1 MVDRHAALQLSVH
14 RPAVLPHPRRPPRRP
29 VARCRLSG
37 DHHRFLELPGS
48 RGRPVD
54 LADGRRVQLWQGPAR
69 TDRPR
74 QPRLPVG
81 VVPGGQRAQHGC
93 RGPPMITAQHV
104 VNIVLDEAAKLG
116 GADETMVLVSDKVE
130 ATLRWAGNSMTTNGV
145 SVSRNITVIS
155 VVRRGAS
162 AHIGTVVSAEVDPRV
177 IPGLVASSQ
186 DAARSAPAAVDAA
199 PLLADSGVPAD
210 WDAPVP
216 GTGPLVFADVAESL
230 SRGFGGTDRLY
241 GFAHH
246 SVSTTFLASSTGLRR
261 RYTQPTGAVEINAK
275 RGDASAWAG
284 IGTTD
289 FVDVPTDSLL
299 EQLSMRLGWARR
311 SVELPA
317 GRYET
322 IMPPS
327 AVADMMLYLAW
338 SMAGRGAQEGRTALS
353 APGGGT
359 RVGERL
365 TDLPLTLFSDPM
377 APGLACTPFVAVSSS
392 SETVSLFDNGMEIGQ
407 VDWIRDGVINALAY
421 PRATAAKFDA
431 KVAVAADN
439 LVMTGGSAELPDM
452 IAATE
457 RGLLLTTLWYIR
469 EVDPTTMLL
478 TGLTRDGVYL
488 IEDGE
493 VTAAVNNFRFNE
505 SPLDLLR
512 RVTEAGASEKTLPR
526 ECSDWATRAAMPS
539 LRIPDFYMS
548 SVSQAQ

>member
-1 MVDRHAALQLSVH
+1 
-14 RPAVLPHPRRPPRRP
+14 
-29 VARCRLSG
+29 
-37 DHHRFLELPGS
+37 
-48 RGRPVD
+48 
-54 LADGRRVQLWQGPAR
+54 
-69 TDRPR
+69 
-74 QPRLPVG
+74 
-81 VVPGGQRAQHGC
+81 
-93 RGPPMITAQHV
+93 MITPQHV
-104 VNIVLDEAAKLG
+104 VNLVLEEAAKLG
-116 GADETMVLVSDKVE
+116 GANETMVLVTDKVE

-145 SVSRNITVIS
+145 SVNRSITVIS
-155 VVRRGAS
+155 VVRQGDS

-177 IPGLVASSQ
+177 IPGLVAASQ
-186 DAARSAPAAVDAA
+186 QAARSAPEAGDAA
-199 PLLADSGVPAD
+199 PLLSGSGEPAD
-210 WDAPVP
+210 WNAPVP
-216 GTGPLVFADVAESL
+216 GTGPLVFSDVADSL
-230 SRGFGGTDRLY
+230 SRGFRGADRLY

-261 RYTQPTGAVEINAK
+261 RFTQPTGAVEINAK

-284 IGTTD
+284 IGTAD

-299 EQLSMRLGWARR
+299 EQLSMRLGWAKR
-311 SVELPA
+311 SVALPA

-327 AVADMMLYLAW
+327 TVADMMIYLAW
-338 SMAGRGAQEGRTALS
+338 SMAGRGAEEGRTALS

-365 TDLPLTLFSDPM
+365 TDLPLTMFSDPM
-377 APGLACTPFVAVSSS
+377 APGLACTPFVAASNS
-392 SETVSLFDNGMEIGQ
+392 SETVSVFDNGMEIGQ
-407 VDWIRDGVINALAY
+407 VDWIRNGVINALAY
-421 PRATAAKFDA
+421 PRATAHKFDA
-431 KVAVAADN
+431 DVAVAADN
-439 LVMTGGSAELPDM
+439 LVMTGGSAELADM
-452 IAATE
+452 IAGTE

-469 EVDPTTMLL
+469 EVDPTTLLL

-512 RVTEAGASEKTLPR
+512 RATEAGASEKTLPR
-526 ECSDWATRAAMPS
+526 EWGDWATRAAMPS

>member
-1 MVDRHAALQLSVH
+1 
-14 RPAVLPHPRRPPRRP
+14 
-29 VARCRLSG
+29 
-37 DHHRFLELPGS
+37 
-48 RGRPVD
+48 
-54 LADGRRVQLWQGPAR
+54 
-69 TDRPR
+69 
-74 QPRLPVG
+74 
-81 VVPGGQRAQHGC
+81 
-93 RGPPMITAQHV
+93 MITAQHV

-116 GADETMVLVSDKVE
+116 RADETIVLLTDRVE
-130 ATLRWAGNSMTTNGV
+130 ATLRWAGNSMTTNGL
-145 SVSRNITVIS
+145 SVNRNMTVIS
-155 VVRRGAS
+155 IVRQGTS
-162 AHIGTVVSAEVDPRV
+162 AFVGTVVSSEVDPRV
-177 IPGLVASSQ
+177 IPGLVAASQ
-186 DAARSAPAAVDAA
+186 AAARSAPEAGDAA
-199 PLLADSGVPAD
+199 PLLADTGVPAD

-216 GTGPLVFADVAESL
+216 GTGPGAFADVADSL
-230 SRGFGGTDRLY
+230 SRGFRGTDRLY

-261 RYTQPTGAVEINAK
+261 RFTQPTGTVEINGK

-284 IGTTD
+284 MGTPD
-289 FVDVPTDSLL
+289 FVDVPTDLLL
-299 EQLSMRLGWARR
+299 EQLSMRLGWAKR

-327 AVADMMLYLAW
+327 TVADLMIYLAW
-338 SMAGRGAQEGRTALS
+338 SMAGRGAREGRTAFS

-365 TDLPLTLFSDPM
+365 TELPLTLFSDPM
-377 APGLACTPFVAVSSS
+377 APGLACTPFVAASNS
-392 SETVSLFDNGMEIGQ
+392 SETVSVFDNGMEINQ

-439 LVMTGGSAELPDM
+439 LVMTGGSAELADM

-469 EVDPTTMLL
+469 EVDPTTLLL

-512 RVTEAGASEKTLPR
+512 RATEAGVSEKTLPR
-526 ECSDWATRAAMPS
+526 EWGDWATRAAMPS